1 MMKWLDKLARKI
13 ERFAVANLMQYVAL
27 TMAVFLIF
35 SVIQPG
41 VPLLSLIQLSPYRIM
56 QGQVWRLVTF
66 IFDPPSSGL
75 FAFLVIYFYYWM
87 GQQLEYYWGTAKF
100 NLYYLFG
107 MIGAII
113 AAFIAGYGS
122 STYLNLSLFLA
133 YASLF
138 PDSEVLLF
146 FIFPMKMKYLAWFE
160 LGLLAWMFLLGNLAT
175 RMAILFSLLN
185 FLLFFGPKVY
195 DRIKNRM
202 RYRKFKNQFGPNNF
216 R

>member
-75 FAFLVIYFYYWM
+75 FARA
-87 GQQLEYYWGTAKF
+87 GTAR
-100 NLYYLFG
+100 
-107 MIGAII
+107 A
-113 AAFIAGYGS
+113 
-122 STYLNLSLFLA
+122 
-133 YASLF
+133 
-138 PDSEVLLF
+138 P
-146 FIFPMKMKYLAWFE
+146 
-160 LGLLAWMFLLGNLAT
+160 
-175 RMAILFSLLN
+175 
-185 FLLFFGPKVY
+185 
-195 DRIKNRM
+195 
-202 RYRKFKNQFGPNNF
+202 
-216 R
+216 